1 MRAQDFLAEWK
12 KQYRHMMH
20 GTSDAFLRGILK
32 QGLKFDSGFRSWT
45 GGAEGSNAELPSLG
59 GVYFTD
65 KFSTAK
71 KAARAAASKHGGRPI
86 IIDVFVTA
94 NYGYA
99 DEDLPAAVMM
109 DTTLEWIKDRRQ
121 GRNDRPDSWYTQQI
135 FQKMP
140 SGRFDKNI
148 YNNTMEYVRVL
159 QKILKEKPELDP
171 LTATDY
177 YNKELRKRM
186 LVKEPE
192 LKAALE
198 KVSKSTRP
206 RSIPKAPEY
215 PGQSTLPKPD
225 EANVR
230 IERDI
235 GFSGTTRIISIYDME
250 TGRLLFK
257 EPNTQLQPETQRII
271 ADIQHFGPS
280 QTPKYPTG
288 HEPWNGKI
296 TDNRY
301 KQQAEKEA
309 ANAAAEQAKQNQP
322 TST

>member
-1 MRAQDFLAEWK
+1 MRATEFITEWK

-32 QGLKFDSGFRSWT
+32 QGLKFNSGFRSWT
-45 GGAEGSNAELPSLG
+45 GGAEGSAAELPSLG

-65 KFSTAK
+65 KFKTARS
-71 KAARAAASKHGGRPI
+71 AAIAAAKTHGGRPI
-86 IIDVFVTA
+86 IVDVFVTA

-99 DEDLPAAVMM
+99 DEDLPAAVIM

-121 GRNDRPDSWYTQQI
+121 GRDDRSDSWYIQQI
-135 FQKMP
+135 FRDMP

-148 YNNTMEYVRVL
+148 YNNTMEYVQVL

-177 YNKELRKRM
+177 YNKELRRRM
-186 LVKEPE
+186 LMKEPE

-206 RSIPKAPEY
+206 KSIPEPEY
-215 PGQSTLPKPD
+215 PGDPRPNK

-235 GFSGTTRIISIYDME
+235 GFRGTTRIIAIFDML
-250 TGRLLFK
+250 TGKILYK
-257 EPNTQLQPETQRII
+257 EPNTPLQPETKYTI
-271 ADIQHFGPS
+271 ADVQHFGPS
-280 QTPKYPTG
+280 LTPKYPVG
-288 HEPWNGKI
+288 HEPWLGKI

-309 ANAAAEQAKQNQP
+309 AENAADEAEQAK
-322 TST
+322 

>member
-1 MRAQDFLAEWK
+1 MRATEFITEWK

-45 GGAEGSNAELPSLG
+45 GGAEGSAAELPSLG

-65 KFSTAK
+65 KFRTAQS
-71 KAARAAASKHGGRPI
+71 AARAAAGKHGGRPI
-86 IIDVFVTA
+86 IVDVFVTA

-109 DTTLEWIKDRRQ
+109 DTTLEWIRDRRQ
-121 GRNDRPDSWYTQQI
+121 GRSDRSDSDYIQQI
-135 FQKMP
+135 FRGMP

-148 YNNTMEYVRVL
+148 YNSTMEYVQVL
-159 QKILKEKPELDP
+159 QKLLTEKPELDP

-177 YNKELRKRM
+177 NNKELRRRM
-186 LVKEPE
+186 LMKAPE
-192 LKAALE
+192 LKSALE

-206 RSIPKAPEY
+206 KSIPEPSY
-215 PGQSTLPKPD
+215 PGDSNPTSK

-235 GFSGTTRIISIYDME
+235 GFGGTTRIIAIFDIL
-250 TGRLLFK
+250 TGKILYK
-257 EPNTQLQPETQRII
+257 EPNTPLQPETQKII
-271 ADIQHFGPS
+271 ANIQHFGPS
-280 QTPKYPTG
+280 QTPKYPAG

-309 ANAAAEQAKQNQP
+309 AANAAAEAEQAKQNQP
-322 TST
+322 TS